1 MFIVEARLKEYLQS
15 QSTAIIAQCAN
26 VSKSNT
32 PANACSKST
41 IKPVEEVRNMFKVNN
56 KDTIPN

>member
-32 PANACSKST
+32 PANASKST